1 MRTHLLAVALLL
13 LIALFSASS
22 ACPQDSP
29 PEDNAAPAPAETSPE
44 QEAAPAAAE
53 TTPEEEAAPA
63 PVEMTP
69 EEKADAEIGK
79 RAAEEVKK
87 SFKLIEDSPDAPRIA
102 AIVERLRPLTEKPH
116 QTYQVSILDSDALN
130 SFAIPG
136 GYLYYT
142 RGLLKAVESD
152 DELAAVTAHEMA
164 HIALSHSRKLMSKD
178 ERYQKILGPLV
189 LVSILSDSKAIDPGK
204 IALIGAHIVQDAINH
219 YGREAERESDR
230 AAVLYLNQSERY
242 RPVAMLTVLE
252 GLARLESGRPQ
263 VDMGVFQ
270 THPESRQRVE
280 AVLAQLEE
288 LGIPVERRRVTHSL
302 VAEAGPVTQGD
313 VEIGELRLNGR
324 AVFRP
329 ATELDG
335 LSPAARA
342 ERSAELLNSLLLA
355 NLDLLE
361 VGMIE
366 AEGHT
371 SFEARGE
378 TILTITEADASFHES
393 TVKALADDALRAIRL
408 GFHEERIQRAY

>member
-29 PEDNAAPAPAETSPE
+29 AEDNAAPAPAETSPE

>member
-13 LIALFSASS
+13 LTALFSASS

-29 PEDNAAPAPAETSPE
+29 GEDDAAPSAAETSTEEEAAPAPAGTS
-44 QEAAPAAAE
+44 
-53 TTPEEEAAPA
+53 TEEEAAPA
-63 PVEMTP
+63 PVEMSP
-69 EEKADAEIGK
+69 EDKADAEIGK

-87 SFKLIEDSPDAPRIA
+87 QFKLIEDSPDAPRIA
-102 AIVERLRPLTEKPH
+102 AMVERLRPFTEKPH

-142 RGLLKAVESD
+142 RGLLNAVESD

-164 HIALSHSRKLMSKD
+164 HVSLSHSRRLMGKD

-189 LVSILSDSKAIDPGK
+189 LISILSDSKAIDPGK
-204 IALIGAHIVQDAINH
+204 IALIGAHIVQDALNH
-219 YGREAERESDR
+219 YGREAELEADH
-230 AAVLYLNQSERY
+230 AAVLYLKQSERY
-242 RPVAMLTVLE
+242 YPVGMLTVLE
-252 GLARLESGRPQ
+252 GLARLEGGRPQ
-263 VDMGVFQ
+263 VEMGVFQ
-270 THPESRQRVE
+270 THPESRERVQ

-288 LGIPVERRRVTHSL
+288 LGIPIERRRVTRSL
-302 VAEAGPVTQGD
+302 VTEAGPVTQGD
-313 VEIGELRLNGR
+313 AEIGELRLNGR

-335 LSPAARA
+335 LSPVARA

-361 VGMIE
+361 VGLME
-366 AEGHT
+366 AEGQT
-371 SFEARGE
+371 SVEARGE

-393 TVKALADDALRAIRL
+393 SVDKLAEDAMRAIRL

>member
-29 PEDNAAPAPAETSPE
+29 AEDNAAPAPAETSPE

-53 TTPEEEAAPA
+53 TTPEEEAAPP

-69 EEKADAEIGK
+69 EERADAEIGK

-116 QTYQVSILDSDALN
+116 QTYQVSIIDSAALN

-164 HIALSHSRKLMSKD
+164 HIALGHYRKLMSKD

-219 YGREAERESDR
+219 YGREAEREADR

>member
-1 MRTHLLAVALLL
+1 MRTHLLAVASIL
-13 LIALFSASS
+13 LIALFSAPS

-29 PEDNAAPAPAETSPE
+29 GEGNAAPAPAETSPE
-44 QEAAPAAAE
+44 QEAAPA
-53 TTPEEEAAPA
+53 
-63 PVEMTP
+63 PVEMSP
-69 EEKADAEIGK
+69 EDKADAEIGK
-79 RAAEEVKK
+79 RADEEVKK

-102 AIVERLRPLTEKPH
+102 AIIEHLRPLTEKPH
-116 QTYQVSILDSDALN
+116 QTYQVSIIDSDALN

-164 HIALSHSRKLMSKD
+164 HVALSHSRRLMSKD

-189 LVSILSDSKAIDPGK
+189 LSDSKAIDPGK
-204 IALIGAHIVQDAINH
+204 IALIGAHIVQDALNH

-230 AAVLYLNQSERY
+230 AAVLYLNHSERY
-242 RPVAMLTVLE
+242 LPVAMLTVLE
-252 GLARLESGRPQ
+252 GLARLEGGRPQ

-288 LGIPVERRRVTHSL
+288 LGIPVERRRVTRSL

-335 LSPAARA
+335 MSPVARA
-342 ERSAELLNSLLLA
+342 ERSAELFNSLLLA

-361 VGMIE
+361 VGLM
-366 AEGHT
+366 EGEVQT
-371 SFEARGE
+371 SFEARGK

-393 TVKALADDALRAIRL
+393 TVKALAEDALRAIRL